1 VSPSNGSLALRC
13 GSTTSAQPTKRD
25 LLKAHTLTDFL
36 HLGLSMPILKALQA
50 EGYETPTPI
59 QAKAIPVVLAARD
72 VLGIAQT
79 AGKTAAFAVPIIQR
93 LATDRRHAPRK
104 GCRVLVLSP
113 TRELATQIAQSFRTY
128 GRNLDLTVA
137 VVFGRRGASGHRS
150 KRWPEVSMCSSPRR
164 DAICAAAIGMARN
177 GATFLV
183 PRPRPDIPAAAHR
196 ERTARRARRG

>member
-36 HLGLSMPILKALQA
+36 HLGLSTPILKALQA

-79 AGKTAAFAVPIIQR
+79 GTGKTAAFAVPIIQR

-113 TRELATQIAQSFRTY
+113 TRQLATQIAQSFRTY

-137 VVFGRRGASGHRS
+137 VVFGRRGASPQIQAMARAVDVLVAAPGRHR
-150 KRWPEVSMCSSPRR
+150 
-164 DAICAAAIGMARN
+164 AAAIGMARN